1 MPQCFRSMISLLL
14 LALGLPAVAQDVYVP
29 PELEPWRS
37 WVLHDREYRA
47 CPLIFSRGAT
57 ERNDYICGWP
67 GLLAVHV
74 TATGARFSQPWTVY
88 GDEQWLVL
96 PGDVRQWPETVQV
109 DNRPALVVL
118 REGSPAVRLG
128 PGRYTVSGSFRWE
141 ERPQTLTIPQQS
153 GLLSLTVDG
162 KRIAWP
168 DRGDTGVWLGERGQ
182 QKAEQDAVVVQVY
195 RLLADDVPS
204 RLTTVLVIDVSGS
217 VREELF
223 GPALPGDWVPLAI
236 DSELPARLEPDGSIR
251 LQLRPGRWNLRLQ
264 ARAGDVL
271 NEVAMPPP
279 RGNLPDS
286 EIWSYQSNDR
296 LRVTAVDAANPV
308 DPAQVNVP
316 GEWRQLPAFRLQ
328 VGDALTLTERSRGKV
343 AADNRLELERQLWL
357 DFSGRGFVY
366 ADAVSGDMRSAW
378 RLDMAEPYAL
388 LNATEA
394 GENLLITRSPDGAAG
409 VELRQTAVD
418 LEALGRLESRG
429 EFAVAGWL
437 SRFEDLSIK
446 LNLPPGHRLFA
457 APGVDSAPGS
467 WVSQWKLLDFFLVL
481 IVTIATGRIFGNA
494 AAAIALLALVLSLH
508 EPGSA
513 AWSWLNLLA
522 AVALARVAPEGRLA
536 SAARAYR
543 TVSALL
549 LLAILMPF
557 LVGQIRDAIYP
568 QLERRA
574 SVYADYGV
582 VGVSSDAEY
591 PATVPTAV
599 TDSLMRSE
607 SKVSQELS
615 SLEEVVVTGT
625 RVAQSYARYAD
636 NAIVQAGPGRP
647 AWEWNSYRLDFSGP
661 VDAGRSMRLVIIP
674 DGFLSLLRALLV
686 LAVTAF
692 AAIFVF
698 EALGRKPDWKL
709 PVRIRG
715 VSSSAVLACALLFG
729 SGQEA
734 RAETPP
740 AQMLK
745 ELEERLLAPPDCV
758 PRCAEI
764 VSADVQIAIDAMSID
779 LTVHA
784 MESVALPLPGSMNGW
799 RPESVAVGGT
809 ADVPVYRGE
818 DGGLWVQVRAG
829 QTSVRLRGPLP
840 PVASLEVPFPAPP
853 RAITM
858 RSDGWLVAGILD
870 RHLLSGSLQL
880 TRQQQQ
886 SEGGGETWEMS
897 RLPAFVRIER
907 FVELDLDWRVTT
919 TVFRIAPQQG
929 AITLEVPLLE
939 GEAIVSA
946 DFRVT
951 DGRVQVS
958 MGPGVRSVS
967 WMSAL
972 PRKSPLQLRVEVD
985 VPWREL
991 WRFAVGSVWHAEF
1004 DGVPESGAG
1013 SGDSAARV
1021 AEFYPRGGES
1031 LTVHAE
1037 RPEGIAGNTLAFD
1050 SVLLQT
1056 TLGART
1062 HDSSLVLEY
1071 RSTRGA
1077 QHVLRLPEDAQIVS
1091 VLIDGRTEPLRASN
1105 GELSIPILPGEHS
1118 VTMNW
1123 QTDSAIAFRERTPA
1137 VDAGAAAGNIALG
1150 IVVPQNRW
1158 ILFTAG
1164 PELGPAVLYWS
1175 EIAALILVALILGR
1189 IGLTPLRS
1197 RHWILLGLGFS
1208 TFSWGAFAIVAIWLL
1223 SSGARHRWRLTQVS
1237 RHFNLLQVSFALLT
1251 IAALAAIVTSL
1262 PAGLLGT
1269 PDMHVAGYQ
1278 SYGNSLHWFADR
1290 SDSVLPQASVLTA
1303 PLWIYKALILVWAL
1317 WLSFALLKWL
1327 PWVWQAFVQEGLW
1340 RPNRKPGK
1348 AGTVGDA
1355 ER

>member
-1 MPQCFRSMISLLL
+1 MISLLL
-14 LALGLPAVAQDVYVP
+14 CMLVLPAAAQDMYVP
-29 PELEPWRS
+29 PELEPWRN
-37 WVLHDREYRA
+37 WVLHGHEYRA
-47 CPLIFSRGAT
+47 CPFVFNRHAAEPG
-57 ERNDYICGWP
+57 DYLCGWP
-67 GLLAVHV
+67 GLLTVNV
-74 TATGARFSQPWTVY
+74 TSTGGTFMQPWTVY
-88 GDEQWLVL
+88 GDEQWLAL
-96 PGDVRQWPETVQV
+96 PGDAGHWPEAVQV

-162 KRIAWP
+162 RRITRP
-168 DRGDTGVWLGERGQ
+168 DRGDKGVWLGERGQ
-182 QKAEQDAVVVQVY
+182 QKAEQDAVEVQVY

-223 GPALPGDWVPLAI
+223 GPALPEGWVPLAI
-236 DSELPARLEPDGSIR
+236 DSGLPARLEPDGSIR

-264 ARAGDVL
+264 ARAGDVV
-271 NEVAMPPP
+271 NEAAMPTP

-296 LRVTAVDAANPV
+296 LRVTSVDGANPV

-328 VGDALTLTERSRGKV
+328 AGDALTLSERSRGKV

-357 DFSGRGFVY
+357 DFAGRGFVY
-366 ADAVSGDMRSAW
+366 ADVVSGDMRSGW

-388 LNATEA
+388 LSATES

-429 EFAVAGWL
+429 ELAVAGWL
-437 SRFEDLSIK
+437 SRFEDLSIE

-481 IVTIATGRIFGNA
+481 IVTIATGRLFGNA

-522 AVALARVAPEGRLA
+522 AVALARVAPEGRLS
-536 SAARAYR
+536 SAARVYR
-543 TVSALL
+543 AVSALL
-549 LLAILMPF
+549 LFAILVPF

-574 SVYADYGV
+574 SAYADYGV
-582 VGVSSDAEY
+582 VGVSRDAEY
-591 PATVPTAV
+591 PATAPTAV
-599 TDSLMRSE
+599 TDEFVQKE
-607 SKVSQELS
+607 SRVSQGLS
-615 SLEEVVVTGT
+615 SLEEIVVTGSRIT
-625 RVAQSYARYAD
+625 QPYARYAD

-647 AWEWNSYRLDFSGP
+647 AWEWNSYRLEFSGP

-674 DGFLSLLRALLV
+674 DGFLSLLRVLLV
-686 LAVTAF
+686 LAVSAF
-692 AAIFVF
+692 AAVFVF
-698 EALGRKPDWKL
+698 EGLGRQPDWKL
-709 PVRIRG
+709 PLRIRG
-715 VSSSAVLACALLFG
+715 VAASAGLACALLFG
-729 SGQEA
+729 SGQET

-740 AQMLK
+740 AQILK
-745 ELEERLLAPPDCV
+745 ELEDRLLAPPDCA

-764 VSADVQIAIDAMSID
+764 VSAEVQIEPDAMSVD
-779 LTVHA
+779 LSVHA
-784 MESVALPLPGSMNGW
+784 IESVALPLPGSMNGW
-799 RPESVAVGGT
+799 RPESVSVGGT
-809 ADVPVYRGE
+809 ADAPVYRGE

-858 RSDGWLVAGILD
+858 RSDGWLVAGIRD
-870 RHLLSGSLQL
+870 RRLLGGSLQL

-886 SEGGGETWEMS
+886 SEEGGETWEMS

-907 FVELDLDWRVTT
+907 FVELDIDWRVTT

-939 GEAIVSA
+939 GEAIISA
-946 DFRVT
+946 DLRVT
-951 DGRVQVS
+951 DGRVQVA
-958 MGPGVRSVS
+958 MGAGARSVS
-967 WMSAL
+967 WVSTL
-972 PRKSPLQLRVEVD
+972 PRKSPLQLRVED
-985 VPWREL
+985 NVPWSEL

-1004 DGVPESGAG
+1004 DGVPESEAG
-1013 SGDSAARV
+1013 SGDASVRV

-1050 SVLLQT
+1050 SVLLKT

-1091 VLIDGRTEPLRASN
+1091 VLINGRTEPLRASN

-1118 VTMNW
+1118 IAVDW
-1123 QTDSAIAFRERTPA
+1123 QTDSAIAILERTPA

-1150 IVVPQNRW
+1150 MVVPQNRW

-1164 PELGPAVLYWS
+1164 PDLGPAVLYWS
-1175 EIAALILVALILGR
+1175 EIAALILVGLILGR

-1197 RHWILLGLGFS
+1197 WHWILLGLGFS
-1208 TFSWGAFAIVAIWLL
+1208 TFSWGAFAIVALWLL
-1223 SSGARHRWRLTQVS
+1223 SSGARHRWRFTQAS
-1237 RHFNLLQVSFALLT
+1237 RYFNLLQVSFALLT

-1290 SDSVLPQASVLTA
+1290 SESVLPQASVLTA

-1340 RPNRKPGK
+1340 RPNRRHGKPG
-1348 AGTVGDA
+1348 AAADA
-1355 ER
+1355 QR